1 MRGRWGT
8 LSGRFEPLILT
19 GRPVEGGQDYGQ
31 QESQPFEQ
39 ASEVVAGGGENGVG
53 GVALVSGEVFRPM
66 RCSALAW
73 PMTGSTAERRRS
85 SRLMVS
91 VTRRLWPEI

>member
-53 GVALVSGEVFRPM
+53 GVALGSGEVV
-66 RCSALAW
+66 SAHAVL
-73 PMTGSTAERRRS
+73 GRKRS
-85 SRLMVS
+85 LDRTYRGV
-91 VTRRLWPEI
+91 VRGR